1 MNSAKYILSTA
12 ARNEE
17 RFIEKPIQWIIVSD
31 ASTDKNDK
39 IVMSYVE
46 KFKNFASKAKAIMFI
61 CLIPE
66 KNRIIHY

>member
-1 MNSAKYILSTA
+1 MTA

-17 RFIEKPIQWIIVSD
+17 RSIEKPIQWIIVSD
-31 ASTDKNDK
+31 GSTDKTDK

-46 KFKNFASKAKAIMFI
+46 EFKNFGSKAKAIMFI

-66 KNRIIHY
+66 KNRITAIKIRKSLN